1 MARGFETEN
10 IPESDRAPGCRH
22 PRETYDLI
30 GHKPAE
36 TRFLQAEKSGR
47 LHHAWLLTG
56 APGIGKATLAYRM
69 ARLLLGGQSILEG
82 SLNIPESDPVSQR
95 IESRGHGNLYVVNRP
110 WDSKTKKFK
119 QTIPVDLIR
128 SIGSFLQ
135 NTASEHKERR
145 VVIIDTADDLNTNA
159 ENALLK
165 MLEEPPERT
174 VMILLSS
181 APGRLLP
188 TIRSRCMAV
197 SLKDV
202 PQPDIIDWLSKQGAG
217 SADLLTACAKL
228 SRGGPGKAIALAQN
242 ATDVLSPLK
251 RFMESLES
259 NRESIDMP
267 IAKALS
273 SQKAAIARELFWDS
287 LEDSIQSC
295 AVYSETGQWEGA
307 FEAPK
312 VNKTA
317 EKWLK
322 AWSLIREQKAIE
334 AAINLDKTAT
344 MLNTLS
350 AIRAA

>member
-128 SIGSFLQ
+128 S
-135 NTASEHKERR
+135 
-145 VVIIDTADDLNTNA
+145 
-159 ENALLK
+159 
-165 MLEEPPERT
+165 
-174 VMILLSS
+174 
-181 APGRLLP
+181 
-188 TIRSRCMAV
+188 
-197 SLKDV
+197 
-202 PQPDIIDWLSKQGAG
+202 
-217 SADLLTACAKL
+217 
-228 SRGGPGKAIALAQN
+228 
-242 ATDVLSPLK
+242 
-251 RFMESLES
+251 
-259 NRESIDMP
+259 
-267 IAKALS
+267 
-273 SQKAAIARELFWDS
+273 
-287 LEDSIQSC
+287 
-295 AVYSETGQWEGA
+295 
-307 FEAPK
+307 
-312 VNKTA
+312 
-317 EKWLK
+317 
-322 AWSLIREQKAIE
+322 
-334 AAINLDKTAT
+334 
-344 MLNTLS
+344 
-350 AIRAA
+350 

>member
-119 QTIPVDLIR
+119 QTIPVD
-128 SIGSFLQ
+128 
-135 NTASEHKERR
+135 
-145 VVIIDTADDLNTNA
+145 IIDTADDLNTNA